1 MRMRRKPNLTA
12 RLEKCGHMLIN
23 DPTSFRGRWLGEFQ
37 YNELHIELGCGKG
50 RFTVES
56 AMLSPD
62 KLFLALEKNANVLVV
77 ALESAEREGVQ
88 NVRFINAMADYL
100 TDFFAPGEVS
110 CIYLN
115 FSDPWPS
122 HRHEKRRLT
131 AQSFLELYRQ
141 VLRPG
146 GEIYFKTDNLLLFEF
161 SLLEF
166 ERMGF
171 EIVEETR
178 DLHKNGPVGVM
189 TDYEQKFHE
198 QGMAIFQCV
207 AGIRE

>member
-1 MRMRRKPNLTA
+1 MRRKPNLTA
-12 RLEKCGHMLIN
+12 RLEKCGHMLIT
-23 DPTSFRGRWLGEFQ
+23 DPMSFRGRWLGEFQ